1 MINRPRTAF
10 VSIAAVAVSMIVLGT
25 DARAK
30 SVPAA
35 SPQNY
40 MGFLRRLPD
49 ARTGMSLT
57 QTIMS
62 KEMTR
67 DSLKEI
73 PLPNPRQVQKI
84 ATLYTQEMSV
94 YSRLQTNISALV
106 ADWSLLDKQYKA
118 LEAQKEALISLGR
131 ISAAQRVGKEAGQ
144 VASEMYSLPVLISTE
159 RGVATPVR

>member
-30 SVPAA
+30 SGPAA

-40 MGFLRRLPD
+40 MRFLRRLPD

-62 KEMTR
+62 KETTR

-73 PLPNPRQVQKI
+73 PLPNRRQVQRI
-84 ATLYTQEMSV
+84 ATLYNQEMSV
-94 YSRLQTNISALV
+94 YTKLQTNISALV
-106 ADWSLLDKQYKA
+106 ADGPMLSMQYVA
-118 LEAQKEALISLGR
+118 LEAQKQALISQGR
-131 ISAAQRVGKEAGQ
+131 MFRAQRVGMMASQ

>member
-10 VSIAAVAVSMIVLGT
+10 VSIAAAAVSMIVLGT

-30 SVPAA
+30 SGPAA

-62 KEMTR
+62 KETTR
-67 DSLKEI
+67 DGLKEI
-73 PLPNPRQVQKI
+73 PLPNPRQVQRM
-84 ATLYTQEMSV
+84 ATLYNQEMSV

-106 ADWSLLDKQYKA
+106 ADWSMLSQQYVA
-118 LEAQKEALISLGR
+118 LEVLKNSLISQGR
-131 ISAAQRVGKEAGQ
+131 MRQAQRVGKQAGQ
-144 VASEMYSLPVLISTE
+144 VASEMYSLPALISTE
-159 RGVATPVR
+159 RGVATPVH